1 MKLTIRVLIL
11 VTIAAF
17 AIPVLAQSKDC
28 TDENKSAW
36 YDTFYKNYKGELA
49 QQKVAYDAAK
59 QYVACVSDPNDQ
71 YVKYLQRFVDAYD
84 KLQGAQTVGKQ
95 FEEAVTKHNYPDQ
108 MKLGKQV
115 LANDAENPAVNII
128 LGMSGVFNAGVLND
142 SLSYAKKAIEL
153 IEAGKPTAPYGKD
166 QALAYLH
173 WDIGKATLDSA
184 PVEAIPHLVT
194 AAKLESEVKKNPL
207 LYLDL
212 ASAYEKGPRTK
223 LTDEYKSKLGPNN
236 TETPESKLVLE
247 NLNQN
252 IDRQIDA
259 WARAAALS
267 TNAGDKKNVMDA
279 LTELY
284 KYRNKSDTGLGDLIA
299 SVLTKPV
306 PDMPTPITSLPTP
319 TPTSTPGNNGA
330 ATNGGAGSS
339 GGAKPAGSTTPASSS
354 TGKQS
359 GSNPAA
365 NKPKPRLN
373 HRAG

>member
-1 MKLTIRVLIL
+1 VACSSAPDDQISQYLQKFIKKYEEV
-11 VTIAAF
+11 AG
-17 AIPVLAQSKDC
+17 AQSI
-28 TDENKSAW
+28 
-36 YDTFYKNYKGELA
+36 
-49 QQKVAYDAAK
+49 
-59 QYVACVSDPNDQ
+59 
-71 YVKYLQRFVDAYD
+71 
-84 KLQGAQTVGKQ
+84 GKQ

-108 MKLGKQV
+108 MKLGKQI
-115 LANDAENPAVNII
+115 LASDADNPAVNII
-128 LGMSGVFNAGVLND
+128 LGMSGVFNAGVLSD
-142 SLSYAKKAIEL
+142 SLAYAKKAIEL

-173 WDIGKATLDSA
+173 WDIGKATLNSA

-212 ASAYEKGPRTK
+212 ATAYENGPRAK

-236 TETPESKLVLE
+236 TETPESKLILE

-259 WARAAALS
+259 WARAAALT

-284 KYRNKSDTGLGDLIA
+284 KYRNKSDTGLNDLVA

-319 TPTSTPGNNGA
+319 TPSSTPTNNGA
-330 ATNGGAGSS
+330 ATTNGGAGSS
-339 GGAKPAGSTTPASSS
+339 GGAKAAGNGASTPPA
-354 TGKQS
+354 
-359 GSNPAA
+359 NPAA